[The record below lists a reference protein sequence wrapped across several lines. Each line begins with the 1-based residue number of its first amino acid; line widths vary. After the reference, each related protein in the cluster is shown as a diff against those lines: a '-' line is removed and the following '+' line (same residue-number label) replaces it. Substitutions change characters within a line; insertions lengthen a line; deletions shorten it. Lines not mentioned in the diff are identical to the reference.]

1 MGSKTLELVNRIFRG
16 VGWKQVTTLE
26 TDPQPGEV
34 QKVLDLLNVVAREV
48 GAFTAYD
55 FLRRRTQLVTL
66 AATEGVTGTATNAGT
81 YVTLTA
87 GSTAL
92 ATYGRFDGR
101 ALHFARDREV
111 YRVASTF
118 VFNNVVVIEPAY
130 LGTTISTASAV
141 TIAQDTY
148 NLPADFDRPFN
159 AAQFIGVPYLMQP
172 IDASEM
178 LARKA
183 MAFDVGTPKYYTL
196 MMTEDGVWQIV
207 FDPYPED
214 AIIITYDYLPTIQP
228 VLKNNDQFPF
238 PLRMEDVLVEG
249 TTYLLKRDQQNDL
262 QSAQL
267 TIQDY
272 LRKRAEG
279 IKLTSTSPR
288 MQIAPSTAQRTRQ
301 RLKFSRAK
309 IDYGDEW
316 DKMV

>member
-1 MGSKTLELVNRIFRG
+1 MGSTTLELINRIFRG
-16 VGWKQVTTLE
+16 VSWKRVTSLE

-34 QKVLDLLNVVAREV
+34 LKALDLLNVVAREV

-55 FLRRRTQLVTL
+55 FLRRRAQLVTT
-66 AATEGVTGTATNAGT
+66 AATVGVTGTATNAGA

-101 ALHFARDREV
+101 ALHFTRDREV
-111 YRVASTF
+111 YRVASTY
-118 VFNNVVVIEPAY
+118 VFNNVVIIEPAY
-130 LGTTISTASAV
+130 LGETITTASAV

-148 NLPADFDRPFN
+148 TLPADFDRPFN
-159 AAQFIGVPYLMQP
+159 VAQFIGEPYKMRA

-183 MAFDVGTPKYYTL
+183 MAFDVGTPKYYAL
-196 MMTEDGVWQIV
+196 MMSEDGEWQLIL
-207 FDPYPED
+207 DPYPED
-214 AIIITYDYLPTIQP
+214 AIIITYDYLPSIQP
-228 VLKNNDQFPF
+228 VSKDNDRLPF
-238 PLRMEDVLVEG
+238 PLRMEDILVEG

-262 QSAQL
+262 ASAQL

-279 IKLTSTSPR
+279 IKITSTSPR
-288 MQIAPSTAQRTRQ
+288 MEITPSTLQRTRQ
-301 RLKFSRAK
+301 RLQFGKGR

-316 DKMV
+316 DRMV

>member
-1 MGSKTLELVNRIFRG
+1 MGSKTLELVNRILRG

-34 QKVLDLLNVVAREV
+34 QKILDLLNVVAREV

-66 AATEGVTGTATNAGT
+66 AATEGVTATATNGNA

-92 ATYGRFDGR
+92 ASYGRLDGR
-101 ALHFARDREV
+101 ALHFSVDREV
-111 YRVASTF
+111 YRIVSTY
-118 VFNNVVVIEPAY
+118 VFNSVVVIEPAY

-148 NLPADFDRPFN
+148 DLPADFDRPFN
-159 AAQFIGVPYLMQP
+159 VAQFIGVPYAMRA

-178 LARKA
+178 LSRKA
-183 MAFDVGTPKYYTL
+183 MAFSVGTPQYYTL
-196 MMTEDGVWQIV
+196 MMSEDGVWQIV

-214 AIIITYDYLPTIQP
+214 AVIITYDYLPTIQS
-228 VLKNNDQFPF
+228 VLKDNDQLPF
-238 PLRMEDVLVEG
+238 PLRMEDILIEG

-288 MQIAPSTAQRTRQ
+288 MSITPSTAQRARQ
-301 RLKFSRAK
+301 RLKYSRARV
-309 IDYGDEW
+309 DYGDEW